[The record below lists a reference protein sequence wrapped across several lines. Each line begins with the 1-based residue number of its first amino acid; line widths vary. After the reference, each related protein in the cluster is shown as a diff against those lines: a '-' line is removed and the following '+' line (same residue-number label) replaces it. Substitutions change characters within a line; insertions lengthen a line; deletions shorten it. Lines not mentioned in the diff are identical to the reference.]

1 MNRHANILLCCA
13 AALLGC
19 QGIGDDDSN
28 SSGDGGAD
36 SDTDV
41 DTDADSDSDS
51 DGGVDPVADDD
62 GDGLSNGMEEEF
74 GTDPNDPD
82 SDDDG
87 FSDFVEWYAGTDPND
102 PDVNPKTEGNF
113 YFLMPYM
120 DPPEPT
126 EDTLVFQTN
135 IQFADVFFAMDTTG
149 SMGSE
154 ITNLKTTLST
164 TIIPAISAII
174 PFAWFG
180 VGFFDDYPYGSYGST
195 GTDSVFALLQPM
207 TSVIADAQAGVN
219 ALSLHSGADWPESQV
234 PMLWAVATG
243 GSLGTYLPAQ
253 TECPAGH
260 YGYPCFRPGAI
271 PIIIMMT
278 DAPFHNGP
286 GDYEAYVGITTEP
299 PSYNYAVAALDT
311 IHAKV
316 LPVYTGSAGDIG
328 QTHCESIA
336 LDTGAAIDDV
346 PLVYVINSD
355 GTGLDTSIVDA
366 VEDLATG
373 VPFDI
378 GTVARDNE
386 TDAVDAT
393 VFINRIVPNTVGGVE
408 DPEDPT
414 VMCVGGL
421 DTINNDS
428 DPYPDLFD
436 DVMPGTPVC
445 FDIFPQQND
454 TVPPTTLPQMYTA
467 FIDVIGDS
475 VTVLDTREIFFLI
488 PPSTPIE

>member
-1 MNRHANILLCCA
+1 MTRILTWFWL

-19 QGIGDDDSN
+19 QGIGDDHSN
-28 SSGDGGAD
+28 SSGDGGTD

-41 DTDADSDSDS
+41 DTDADSDSDSDS

-62 GDGLSNGMEEEF
+62 GDGLSNSIEIEN

-102 PDVNPKTEGNF
+102 PDSNPKAEGNF
-113 YFLMPYM
+113 YFLMPYT

-149 SMGSE
+149 SMGGA
-154 ITNLKTTLST
+154 ITNLKNTLTS
-164 TIIPAISAII
+164 TIIPEIAEII

-180 VGFFDDYPYGSYGST
+180 VGYFDDYPVSPFG
-195 GTDSVFALLQPM
+195 DSASGDKVFALLQEM
-207 TSVIADAQAGVN
+207 TGDTAEAQAGVN
-219 ALSLHSGADWPESQV
+219 LLATHYGADGPESQV
-234 PMLWAVATG
+234 PALWAIATG
-243 GSLGTYLPAQ
+243 GSLGTYLEAQ
-253 TECPAGH
+253 TSCPAGQ

-271 PIIIMMT
+271 PIIMLMT
-278 DAPFHNGP
+278 DITFHNGP
-286 GDYEAYVGITTEP
+286 GNYSPYGTAISPEA

-316 LPVYTGSAGDIG
+316 LPIYNGSVGTLG
-328 QTHCESIA
+328 QTHCENIA

-346 PLVYVINSD
+346 PLVFPINYD
-355 GTGLDTSIVDA
+355 GTGLGTSVVDA

-378 GTVARDNE
+378 ETEIRDNE
-386 TDAVDAT
+386 TDAVDA
-393 VFINRIVPNTVGGVE
+393 
-408 DPEDPT
+408 
-414 VMCVGGL
+414 
-421 DTINNDS
+421 
-428 DPYPDLFD
+428 
-436 DVMPGTPVC
+436 
-445 FDIFPQQND
+445 
-454 TVPPTTLPQMYTA
+454 
-467 FIDVIGDS
+467 
-475 VTVLDTREIFFLI
+475 
-488 PPSTPIE
+488 